1 MDELLTTSDVA
12 RALNRSA
19 DRVRGYEREGKLPA
33 QRTRSGQR
41 LFKASDVD
49 RLAKQLCQSGTSRN
63 RTEAPAPRR

>member
-1 MDELLTTSDVA
+1 MDQFLTTSDAA
-12 RALNRSA
+12 RLLHRSV

-49 RLAKQLCQSGTSRN
+49 RLAKQLGRVK
-63 RTEAPAPRR
+63 